1 MPDLLLR
8 SVKKVRLGAP
18 YNLKQHRMKLSVDCY
33 IAIFAAPLSGAA
45 VGLMQFD
52 AEVAVAHCL
61 QAGEVFVAD
70 GVQQFARVRFQVV
83 GGKGGRVNGDE

>member
-52 AEVAVAHCL
+52 AEVAVAHRL
-61 QAGEVFVAD
+61 QADEVFVAD
-70 GVQQFARVRFQVV
+70 GDAVAL
-83 GGKGGRVNGDE
+83 